1 MREWILAG
9 VTALLATAVQAREPP
24 APHCVDARTIV
35 ESWQSGERTIVLRT
49 ADDAR
54 HRIELADACPAAT
67 AGGELRLL
75 TRDGWL
81 CGSVEERVRAG
92 DGFCAIAGVAAI
104 GAREF
109 AGHARIATGGHGVD
123 LDHVVVTGPRNRRFT
138 GSPSFCLDARHVRAW
153 REDGAGIVVDVSPRR
168 SGGHRRY
175 RVELAGS
182 CPGLAWAEGLRLESR
197 LGTTMVCGNAG
208 DRAVAV
214 AGSRDAFA
222 GDQYR
227 RVVAEPP
234 PLLSRGCPVT
244 AVYPLEPD

>member
-123 LDHVVVTGPRNRRFT
+123 LDHVVVTPAT
-138 GSPSFCLDARHVRAW
+138 DGSPD
-153 REDGAGIVVDVSPRR
+153 PRR
-168 SGGHRRY
+168 SASTPATCALGARMAPESWSTSRRG
-175 RVELAGS
+175 VPADIAAIAWNWQAAV
-182 CPGLAWAEGLRLESR
+182 PGWPGRK
-197 LGTTMVCGNAG
+197 
-208 DRAVAV
+208 
-214 AGSRDAFA
+214 
-222 GDQYR
+222 
-227 RVVAEPP
+227 
-234 PLLSRGCPVT
+234 GCASSP
-244 AVYPLEPD
+244 ASGRP